1 MLDSSRRASQ
11 VLSISSSAIS
21 STHILG
27 LFASAM
33 PIAANRS
40 LSGPRGGRSADEALR
55 LPMGFRLERCAGVRK
70 SIAASPVLKRDT
82 AAKTS

>member
-11 VLSISSSAIS
+11 FLSISSSAIS
-21 STHILG
+21 SSHILG
-27 LFASAM
+27 LFASAI

-40 LSGPRGGRSADEALR
+40 LSGPRGGRSADETLG
-55 LPMGFRLERCAGVRK
+55 LPMGVYLERCAGIRK
-70 SIAASPVLKRDT
+70 SIAAFSVLNRAT